1 MHPFCISFSL
11 QSRSRLILLLIAFV
25 ASPFTLGA
33 QDSFFSIAIG
43 GNLNT
48 STYTF
53 GTEKIETTQTLEVGN
68 TLSGWDISFSYR
80 SEMLPFYYSL
90 EMAIGGIGTE
100 IISPATP
107 TPNYLGQIFVYN
119 AEPFAYGGFKFSDL
133 YRLYGGLGLMIQ
145 FQDSNGLKIQEPAF
159 DFVSV
164 GYALGFGIDLDYA
177 YHFDL
182 IFKNG
187 LIDNQAST
195 KYLEDTYDVTFVSRR
210 VILQIGFF
218 VFR

>member
-1 MHPFCISFSL
+1 MYL
-11 QSRSRLILLLIAFV
+11 QYHNRLWFILIALIV
-25 ASPFTLGA
+25 SPFTLGA
-33 QDSFFSIAIG
+33 QDSFFSVAIG

-53 GTEKIETTQTLEVGN
+53 GTEKIETKQILEVGN
-68 TLSGWDISFSYR
+68 TLSGWDVSFSYR
-80 SEMLPFYYSL
+80 TERLPFYYSL
-90 EMAIGGIGTE
+90 DMAIGGVGTE

-119 AEPFAYGGFKFSDL
+119 AEPFAYGGVKLADL
-133 YRLYGGLGLMIQ
+133 YRFYGGLGLMIQ

-164 GYALGFGIDLDYA
+164 GYGLGFGIDLDYA

-182 IFKNG
+182 IFKSG

-195 KYLEDTYDVTFVSRR
+195 TYLESTYDATFVSRR
-210 VILQIGFF
+210 VILQIGLFL
-218 VFR
+218 FR